1 MQINFISVEMPRKM
15 NIFLLKI
22 LFFKSKIKNNTLII
36 KILNYYVNKKG
47 KNIRK
52 KFAGLVKK
60 YDFCSPKFK
69 REII

>member
-22 LFFKSKIKNNTLII
+22 LFLKSKIKNNTII
-36 KILNYYVNKKG
+36 ISMLNYLLIKKV
-47 KNIRK
+47 KTSEK

>member
-36 KILNYYVNKKG
+36 KALDYLLIKKVKTSE
-47 KNIRK
+47 KNL
-52 KFAGLVKK
+52 LV
-60 YDFCSPKFK
+60 
-69 REII
+69 